1 MRRKAKRKFNFL
13 DLFISILFSLFLSF
27 YVLPF
32 GVNYAIN
39 TREKIPYYTKQ
50 NILIAGK
57 KYINNNNTNKV
68 TIDEL
73 LKSGYLSENKE
84 LDTKN
89 CFTLISTVNK
99 INNKYYLNLNCIN
112 DESILVLAE

>member
-1 MRRKAKRKFNFL
+1 MKRRKFNYI

-27 YVLPF
+27 YILPF
-32 GVNYAIN
+32 GVNYAIK
-39 TREKIPYYTKQ
+39 TREKISYYTKQ

-57 KYINNNNTNKV
+57 KYLNNNNTNKV
-68 TIDEL
+68 TINEL
-73 LKSGYLSENKE
+73 IKSGYLENDKE
-84 LDTKN
+84 LDTEK

-99 INNKYYLNLNCIN
+99 VNNKYYLNLNCIN